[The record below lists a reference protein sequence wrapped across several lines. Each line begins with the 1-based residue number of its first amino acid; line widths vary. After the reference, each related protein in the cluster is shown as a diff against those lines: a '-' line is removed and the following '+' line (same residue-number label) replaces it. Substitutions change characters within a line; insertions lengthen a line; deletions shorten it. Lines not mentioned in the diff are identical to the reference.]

1 MKLLTL
7 NTHSWVET
15 DQIAKLHQLAE
26 VIAKEEYDVIALQEV
41 NQFRGSQPVETSS
54 VRSLSEI
61 PIKEDNFAHLLL
73 NILSN
78 KGQHYFGIWGD
89 CHVGFDIYEEGTAL
103 LSRQPFQETKK
114 VTFRSE
120 LEFEDVRRR
129 TVVGASVELEGE
141 RQWFYSAHFSWWE
154 FEGETLFKEEWQ
166 TFEQIIQPCLKD
178 PTYLLGDFN
187 NDAQQAAEGYQLIQA
202 QQQWQD
208 CFHLAQEKTGE
219 HTVTKEI
226 AGWDENQK
234 KLRIDYVFTSQKL
247 PVASYQTIFDGKNYP
262 MISDHC
268 GIVVETN
275 QEEKGSC
282 AYAS

>member
-7 NTHSWVET
+7 NTHSWVES

-26 VIAKEEYDVIALQEV
+26 AIVKEKFDVIALQEV
-41 NQFRGSQPVETSS
+41 NQFRGSQSVEDSQ
-54 VRSLSEI
+54 VCSLSKV

-73 NILSN
+73 KILAN
-78 KGQHYFGIWGD
+78 KGIEYFGIWGD

-103 LSRQPFQETKK
+103 LSRVPFQETKK
-114 VTFRSE
+114 ITFRSE
-120 LEFEDVRRR
+120 LDFEDVRRR

-141 RQWFYSAHFSWWE
+141 LQWFYSAHFSWWE
-154 FEGETLFKEEWQ
+154 FEGETLFTEEWQ
-166 TFEQIIQPCLKD
+166 TFEQAIQPCLKQ

-208 CFHLAQEKTGE
+208 SFHAAQEKTGE
-219 HTVTKEI
+219 HTVTKKI
-226 AGWDENQK
+226 AGWDENQE
-234 KLRIDYVFTSQKL
+234 KLRIDYVFTSRKL
-247 PVASYQTIFDGKNYP
+247 PVASYQTIFDNKNYP

-268 GIVVETN
+268 GIAVEIKP
-275 QEEKGSC
+275 EAKGSC